1 MAATEKDGRSGGCA
15 WFLAGPVLAAAGTA
29 LATALASRRWDAC
42 PFGMDAPT
50 RASMAMSM
58 PFAWVGI
65 TVLLVLLQ
73 ALLALVLPE
82 GIEPEVKW
90 VVLVV
95 AAVVLFLLLGVAL
108 GSPDAEPG
116 GPCYQE

>member
-1 MAATEKDGRSGGCA
+1 MAASAEDNRSYGCL
-15 WFLAGPVLAAAGTA
+15 WCLAGPVLAAVGTL

-50 RASMAMSM
+50 RASMALTM
-58 PFAWVGI
+58 PIAWVGM
-65 TVLLVLLQ
+65 TVLLGLLQ
-73 ALLALVLPE
+73 TVLAVVLPE
-82 GIEPEVKW
+82 GVEPEVKW

-95 AAVVLFLLLGVAL
+95 AAVVLFILLGVAL